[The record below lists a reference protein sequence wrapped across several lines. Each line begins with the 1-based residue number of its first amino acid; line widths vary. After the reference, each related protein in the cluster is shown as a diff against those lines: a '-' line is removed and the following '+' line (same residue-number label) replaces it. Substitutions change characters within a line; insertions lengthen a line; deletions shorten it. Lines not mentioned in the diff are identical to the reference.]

1 MARDKLWMIKTTTE
15 HYMKRWDRTDF
26 TILTLSLATE
36 TQTSLTR
43 FTSIKLAKQDDFCGA
58 IARTYFVENCLDLL
72 LNGI

>member
-1 MARDKLWMIKTTTE
+1 MNDQKYYTNE

-26 TILTLSLATE
+26 TILTLSLAIK

-43 FTSIKLAKQDDFCGA
+43 FTSIKLVKQEDFCGA
-58 IARTYFVENCLDLL
+58 IVLTYFAKNCLDLP